1 MIKNFIVDHIIRGNM
16 YDTKTNELLWS
27 LNQISNPSLS
37 MESES
42 VDATDALGTPI
53 MSFCVWVCNLKHQS
67 CFGVPVVAQQ

>member
-53 MSFCVWVCNLKHQS
+53 MSFD
-67 CFGVPVVAQQ
+67 